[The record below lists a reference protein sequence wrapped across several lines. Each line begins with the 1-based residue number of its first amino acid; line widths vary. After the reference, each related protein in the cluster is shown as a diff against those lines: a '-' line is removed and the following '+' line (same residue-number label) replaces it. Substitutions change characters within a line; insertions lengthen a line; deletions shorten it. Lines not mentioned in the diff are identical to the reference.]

1 MIVRILY
8 TLLLAL
14 AAPFLLLGLYRTKD
28 NKPKVGKRW
37 VEHFG
42 RTPALKGDNP
52 IWVHAVSVGEV
63 IAAKPVIEALKKR
76 YPDIAVLVT
85 TTTATG
91 ADIASKIEGIEH
103 RYMPIDF
110 GFAVRGFLKNTH
122 PRLMLIMETELWPNT
137 LTAVKKA
144 GIPIIVMNARLS
156 EKSKRGYQ
164 RIKPLFNL
172 LSRNISHILCQFDD
186 DARRFLELGV
196 AKENVSVSGSMKFDL
211 PKFDIDSPA
220 VTALIRQVTGRPVW
234 IAASTHP
241 GEDEIVLA
249 AHKIITEIAPDALLI
264 LVPRHPERF
273 GEVASLIESRGF
285 VLARRSLGQTI
296 GPDTRVY
303 LGDTMG
309 EMMNLLAVSD
319 VTLMAGSL
327 IGEKVGG
334 HNLLE
339 PASLAKPLITGPS
352 YFNFQVIAEQLI
364 ESGACTVCDNSHHIA
379 QQVISLFKDEEKRRK
394 AGEAALGVVDKNRG
408 AVKKTLDAL
417 APWLG

>member
-1 MIVRILY
+1 MRIIY

-14 AAPFLLLGLYRTKD
+14 AAPFLLLGLYRAKD

-42 RTPALKGDNP
+42 RPPALKGNNP

-76 YPDIAVLVT
+76 YPGVAILLT

-91 ADIASKIEGIEH
+91 ADIASKIEGVEH

-110 GFAVRGFLKNTH
+110 GFAVRGFLRITN
-122 PRLMLIMETELWPNT
+122 PRIMLIMETELWPNT

-156 EKSKRGYQ
+156 DKSKRGYQ

-172 LSRNISHILCQFDD
+172 LSRNINHILCQFND

-196 AKENVSVSGSMKFDL
+196 TKENVSVSGSMKFDL
-211 PKFDIDSPA
+211 PEFDASSPT
-220 VTALIRQVTGRPVW
+220 VTELTGQVAGRPVW

-249 AHKIITEIAPDALLI
+249 AHKAITDIAPDALLI

-273 GEVASLIESRGF
+273 GNVASLIESHGF
-285 VLARRSLGQTI
+285 ALARRSLGQTI
-296 GPDTRVY
+296 HPDTQVY

-327 IGEKVGG
+327 IGDKVGG

-364 ESGACTVCDNSHHIA
+364 ESGACTVCSDSHHIA
-379 QQVISLFKDEEKRRK
+379 QQVISLFRDEEKRQK
-394 AGEAALGVVDKNRG
+394 AGKAALGVVDKNRG